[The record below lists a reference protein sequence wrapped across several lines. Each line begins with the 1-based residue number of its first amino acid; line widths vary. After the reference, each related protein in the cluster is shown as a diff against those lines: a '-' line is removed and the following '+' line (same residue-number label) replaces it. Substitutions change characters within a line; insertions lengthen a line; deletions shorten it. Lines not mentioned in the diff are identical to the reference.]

1 MNILKLKRMLQ
12 KILSRRPEILFGY
25 LHGSVYS
32 SRNPNDIDVAVFLD
46 LRSFERLQ
54 KNGNV
59 NLGFAIPL
67 EMELEK
73 KIAMPIDLQILNN
86 APLRFK
92 YRAIS
97 KGEVVIDCDSGTR
110 TDFEC
115 LTRVEYFDFRPKR
128 EAYLKEAFSS

>member
-1 MNILKLKRMLQ
+1 MNILKLKR
-12 KILSRRPEILFGY
+12 IIHGVLSLHPEILFGY

-32 SRNPNDIDVAVFLD
+32 SLDPNDIDIAVFLD
-46 LRSFERLQ
+46 QGSFKRLRADGDSS
-54 KNGNV
+54 
-59 NLGFAIPL
+59 LGFAIPL

-73 KIAMPIDLQILNN
+73 KIAMPIDLQILND

-97 KGEVVIDCDSGTR
+97 KGEVIIDYDTITR